1 MTFDKRQAE
10 DFSTPAFNF
19 TLADNVI
26 RPIRAFNENG
36 RMYRQNGL
44 QRSVVIEPADEVH
57 HLQTVKK
64 LSPLMLGNDRP
75 IRAFYTHNRSVAIDA
90 DDQSITQL
98 PGSSQKINMP
108 GMQDVEASVSKNN
121 DFSGRLQLL
130 YVRCD
135 LVEGRN
141 HLIMI
146 ASRFLLFPRAGP
158 YG

>member
-1 MTFDKRQAE
+1 
-10 DFSTPAFNF
+10 
-19 TLADNVI
+19 NV
-26 RPIRAFNENG
+26 

-44 QRSVVIEPADEVH
+44 QRSVVIEAADEIH

-75 IRAFYTHNRSVAIDA
+75 IRAFYTHNGSVAINA

-121 DFSGRLQLL
+121 DFAGRLQLL

-135 LVEGRN
+135 LLEGRN
-141 HLIMI
+141 HLIII
-146 ASRFLLFPRAGP
+146 ASRFLLFPSPGP
-158 YG
+158 CG